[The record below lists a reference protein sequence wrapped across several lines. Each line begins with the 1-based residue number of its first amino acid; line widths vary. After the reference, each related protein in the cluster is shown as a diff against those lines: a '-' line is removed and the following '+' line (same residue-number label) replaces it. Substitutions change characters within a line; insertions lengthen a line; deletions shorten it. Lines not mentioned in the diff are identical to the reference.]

1 MSKSSMF
8 WIVLFVVTGLAVV
21 ALLACM
27 VWMPGQ
33 SYRGPLAPLDGADVE
48 MADRL
53 RGHVETLCRH
63 PAGRNHVE
71 KDGLAGARDYIAAQF
86 EAAGYEV
93 EYQFYP
99 VGDDQFANIEVTRR
113 GGTLADEIV
122 VVGAH
127 YDAVMGSP
135 GANDNGSG
143 VAALLELAKQFSAA
157 EPARTIRFVAFVN
170 EEPPH
175 FYYDTMGSA
184 VYARA
189 AAARRDKIVAMFSL
203 ETIGYFR
210 DEAGSQRYPFP
221 FNLFYPDRGNFVGF
235 VGNLRSRKL
244 VRRSLGAF
252 RAQANFPSEGVAA
265 PAFVPGVDWSD
276 HRSFW
281 QQGYPALMITDTAP
295 YRYPYYH
302 SVQDTPDKVEYDK
315 MVPLVRGL
323 EAMLR
328 QLLTEADPSY

>member
-1 MSKSSMF
+1 MF
-8 WIVLFVVTGLAVV
+8 WIVFVVVLGLAVA
-21 ALLACM
+21 ALLAYM
-27 VWMPGQ
+27 VRMPGQ
-33 SYRGPLAPLDGADVE
+33 TYRGPLAPLDADGLE
-48 MADRL
+48 MAERL
-53 RGHVETLCRH
+53 RTHVETLCRN

-71 KDGLAGARDYIAAQF
+71 KDGLAAARDYIAAQF
-86 EAAGYEV
+86 DKAGYEV

-99 VGDDQFANIEVTRR
+99 IGDDQFANIEVTRR
-113 GGTLADEIV
+113 GRDLADEIV

-143 VAALLELAKQFSAA
+143 IAALLELAARFGAA

-175 FYYDTMGSA
+175 FYNDTMGSS
-184 VYARA
+184 VYARS
-189 AAARRDKIVAMFSL
+189 AAARRDRIVAMYSL
-203 ETIGYFR
+203 ETIGYFL

-235 VGNLRSRKL
+235 VGNLRSREL
-244 VRRSLGAF
+244 VTRSLGAF
-252 RAQANFPSEGVAA
+252 RTHANFPSEGVAA
-265 PAFVPGVDWSD
+265 PAFIPGIDWSD

-281 QQGYPALMITDTAP
+281 QQGYAALMITDTAP

-302 SVQDTPDKVEYDK
+302 SAQDTPDKVDYDK

-323 EAMLR
+323 EAML
-328 QLLTEADPSY
+328 QQVLNEEINAD

>member
-1 MSKSSMF
+1 MSGIAF
-8 WIVLFVVTGLAVV
+8 FVVFGLAV
-21 ALLACM
+21 AGLLAYM

-33 SYRGPLAPLDGADVE
+33 SYRGPLAPLDAAGLN
-48 MADRL
+48 MAERL
-53 RGHVETLCRH
+53 RDHVEALCRH

-71 KDGLAGARDYIAAQF
+71 KDGLAGARDYIASRF

-93 EYQFYP
+93 EYQTYP
-99 VGDDQFANIEVTRR
+99 IGDDQFANIEVTRR
-113 GGTLADEIV
+113 GRSLADEIV

-143 VAALLELAKQFSAA
+143 VAALLELAARFSAA

-184 VYARA
+184 VYART
-189 AAARRDKIVAMFSL
+189 AAARRDRIVAMYSL

-210 DEAGSQRYPFP
+210 DEAGSQQYPFP

-235 VGNLRSRKL
+235 VGNLRSRGL
-244 VRRSLGAF
+244 VTRSLGAF
-252 RAQANFPSEGVAA
+252 RAHARFPSEGVAA
-265 PAFVPGVDWSD
+265 PAFIPGVDWSD

-281 QQGYPALMITDTAP
+281 QHGYPALMITDTAP

-302 SVQDTPDKVEYDK
+302 SAQDTPDKVDYEK

-323 EAMLR
+323 EAML
-328 QLLTEADPSY
+328 QQVLNEGD

>member
-1 MSKSSMF
+1 MSS
-8 WIVLFVVTGLAVV
+8 IVLMIGPVLAVA
-21 ALLACM
+21 ALLAYM

-33 SYRGPLAPLDGADVE
+33 SYRGRLPPLDAERLE
-48 MADRL
+48 MAERL
-53 RGHVETLCRH
+53 RAHVETLCRH

-71 KDGLAGARDYIAAQF
+71 KQGLAAARDYIAAQF
-86 EAAGYEV
+86 EAAGYDV
-93 EYQFYP
+93 KYQFYP
-99 VGDDQFANIEVTRR
+99 VGDDQFANLEVTRR
-113 GGTLADEIV
+113 GRTQPEEIV

-143 VAALLELAKQFSAA
+143 VAALLELAARFGAA
-157 EPARTIRFVAFVN
+157 DPARTIRFVAFVN

-184 VYARA
+184 VYARN
-189 AAARRDKIVAMFSL
+189 AAARRDRIVAMYSL

-221 FNLFYPDRGNFVGF
+221 FNLFYPDSGNFVGF
-235 VGNLRSRKL
+235 VGNLRSRGL
-244 VRRSLGAF
+244 VTRSLAAF
-252 RAQANFPSEGVAA
+252 RAHARFPSEGVAA
-265 PAFVPGVDWSD
+265 PAFIPGVDWSD

-281 QQGYPALMITDTAP
+281 QHGYPALMITDTAP

-302 SVQDTPDKVEYDK
+302 SAQDTPDKVDYEK
-315 MVPLVRGL
+315 MVPLVLGL
-323 EAMLR
+323 EAMLQ
-328 QLLTEADPSY
+328 QLLSERGSSN